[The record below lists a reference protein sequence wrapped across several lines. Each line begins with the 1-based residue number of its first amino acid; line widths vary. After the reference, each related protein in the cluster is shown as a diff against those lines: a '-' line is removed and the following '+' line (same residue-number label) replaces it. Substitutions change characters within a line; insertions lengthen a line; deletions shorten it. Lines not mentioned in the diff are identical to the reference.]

1 MIPNS
6 EIPKCPE
13 FEVKSKIGKIF
24 KNIIPLKNILL
35 GFMKLIFIFM
45 NIMKKKRVDKNGRK
59 YISFRIDV
67 YFNKFLLAVEIDEKG
82 HTNKDLI
89 FEEKRQESLEKT
101 LGSKFIRI
109 NTSNA
114 TNGYDLYCEIGN
126 IEAFIDEFQ
135 NIKTKEVKDENK

>member
-1 MIPNS
+1 
-6 EIPKCPE
+6 
-13 FEVKSKIGKIF
+13 
-24 KNIIPLKNILL
+24 
-35 GFMKLIFIFM
+35 M
-45 NIMKKKRVDKNGRK
+45 NIMKKKKRVDKNGRK

-135 NIKTKEVKDENK
+135 NKKTKEVKDENKELKSKNKEFEEKLEKEKEAGIKKLKGENKKLKKNQPH